1 MSDGTRVAAARA
13 IVAAAEKVSARCAS
27 ASIAA
32 AADTSAHADTY
43 ATRCAIAEMHVQCAD
58 AVRAHISWPDVDR
71 RLYVRCDVR
80 CGGGG
85 VL

>member
-1 MSDGTRVAAARA
+1 MKRVTLADVLVELNACSEARA
-13 IVAAAEKVSARCAS
+13 WLAAQPPARD
-27 ASIAA
+27 
-32 AADTSAHADTY
+32 ADTSAHADTY
-43 ATRCAIAEMHVQCAD
+43 ASRCAIAEMHVQCAD